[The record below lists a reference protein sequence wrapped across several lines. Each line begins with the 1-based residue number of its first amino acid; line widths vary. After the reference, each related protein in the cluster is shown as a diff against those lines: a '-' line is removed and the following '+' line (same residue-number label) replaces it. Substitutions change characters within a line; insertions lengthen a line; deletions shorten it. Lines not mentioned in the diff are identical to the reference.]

1 MRRLFSTFA
10 HGPPGVGL
18 LLMRVVAGAGLIEP
32 AIRLLVGGTSM
43 VSAALDVLAIGLG
56 LLLIAGLWTPIVSTL
71 IAVGALGTAFSSPF
85 PPRWILLAAMA
96 AALALIG
103 PGAWSVDARW
113 FGWRRLEIGKRDNN
127 RDAKP

>member
-1 MRRLFSTFA
+1 
-10 HGPPGVGL
+10 
-18 LLMRVVAGAGLIEP
+18 
-32 AIRLLVGGTSM
+32 M